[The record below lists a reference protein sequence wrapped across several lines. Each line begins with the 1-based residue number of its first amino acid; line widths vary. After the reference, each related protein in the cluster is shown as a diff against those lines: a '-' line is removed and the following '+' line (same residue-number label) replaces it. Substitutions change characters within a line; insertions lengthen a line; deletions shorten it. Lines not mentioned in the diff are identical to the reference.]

1 MLCVKGR
8 PLHLK
13 QGGFTSGNMRAKKI
27 FWLVIGLCLLGACRQ
42 EERIHIDVFFTADVE
57 GFYWSRPE
65 PRWNNREAGG
75 YAVLKNFLQN
85 REGDFLLFDGGNWF
99 GSAPEGNMTK
109 GAYVAELARTLPYT
123 AGTISD
129 KDLVYGWPSLRD
141 IVREMP
147 YPFVVSNLR
156 LENKIPWPMHDYQ
169 IRTVNGIK
177 IGIFGLI
184 DPQTVNK
191 NKARLLGLQALDPV
205 SVAQEMT
212 ALLRE
217 KVVDYI
223 IVLSSLAA
231 AQENSVSETSIAE
244 ETPGIDLILS
254 SNKDRENAETDQIN
268 QTLLVYP
275 GSKLDS
281 VGHIQLSFDEDK
293 QLRDVAFEDLA
304 LLKESYGE
312 DASIAHRAELLR
324 AETRKKMNARV
335 AELPEPIASSFEQ
348 ESPLGNLLTQC
359 LYKWSK
365 LDGAILNSDS
375 IRSSLPAGK
384 LTEYDLYKTY
394 PYGDNITF
402 ITIRGEAFLKALE
415 SSLNA
420 KDNFPQIAGFSVTYT
435 STPNGRKIRRVTLDN
450 GRIIRP
456 NETYRFAVTD
466 HVLAGGFGHDGFI
479 DSLEFKNTFVEARQ
493 IMRSCLSRQKTVLA
507 PETGRWQR
515 VL

>member
-1 MLCVKGR
+1 
-8 PLHLK
+8 
-13 QGGFTSGNMRAKKI
+13 MRAKS
-27 FWLVIGLCLLGACRQ
+27 FLLGAAILLFLSACGHDDRT
-42 EERIHIDVFFTADVE
+42 HIDVYYTADVQ

-75 YAVLKNFLQN
+75 YAILKNFLQK
-85 REGDFLLFDGGNWF
+85 REGPFLLFDGGNWF
-99 GSAPEGNMTK
+99 GSAPEGTMTK

-129 KDLVYGWPSLRD
+129 KDLVYGWPSLRG
-141 IVREMP
+141 IVRELP

-156 LENKIPWPMHDYQ
+156 LENQIPWPMHDYQ

-191 NKARLLGLQALDPV
+191 NKARLLGLQALDPLQ
-205 SVAQEMT
+205 VAQEMT
-212 ALLRE
+212 SLLRE
-217 KVVDYI
+217 KGVDCI

-231 AQENSVSETSIAE
+231 AQKNSVSENSIAE
-244 ETPGIDLILS
+244 ETTGIDLILS

-268 QTLLVYP
+268 KTLIVYP

-281 VGHIQLSFDEDK
+281 VAHIRLSFDKNK
-293 QLRDVAFEDLA
+293 QLRDMTFEDVA

-312 DASIAHRAELLR
+312 DPDIAQRAASLR
-324 AETRKKMNARV
+324 AETRRKMNARV
-335 AELPEPIASSFEQ
+335 AELPEPILTSLEQ
-348 ESPLGNLLTQC
+348 ESALGNLLAQC
-359 LYKWSK
+359 MHKWAR
-365 LDGAILNSDS
+365 LDGAILNADS

-384 LTEYDLYKTY
+384 LTEYDLYKAY

-415 SSLNA
+415 MSLNA
-420 KDNFPQIAGFSVTYT
+420 KDNFPQIAGFSVTYAE
-435 STPNGRKIRRVTLDN
+435 TPVGRKIRRVTLDN

-456 NETYRFAVTD
+456 QETYRFAVTD

-493 IMRSCLSRQKTVLA
+493 IMRSCLVRQKTVTA
-507 PETGRWQR
+507 PEIGRWKK

>member
-1 MLCVKGR
+1 MRVKGF
-8 PLHLK
+8 LLAAA
-13 QGGFTSGNMRAKKI
+13 G
-27 FWLVIGLCLLGACRQ
+27 LVCLSACGR
-42 EERIHIDVFFTADVE
+42 EARTHIDVFYTADVQ

-65 PRWNNREAGG
+65 PRWDNREAGG
-75 YAVLKNFLQN
+75 YAILKNFLQK

-99 GSAPEGNMTK
+99 GSAPEGTMTK

-141 IVREMP
+141 IVRELP

-156 LENKIPWPMHDYQ
+156 LENQIPWPMHDYQ
-169 IRTVNGIK
+169 IRTINGIK

-205 SVAQEMT
+205 QVAQEMT

-217 KVVDYI
+217 KGVDCV
-223 IVLSSLAA
+223 IVLSSLSAR
-231 AQENSVSETSIAE
+231 QENSVSETSIAE
-244 ETPGIDLILS
+244 ETTGIDLILS

-268 QTLLVYP
+268 KTLIVYP

-281 VGHIQLSFDEDK
+281 VAHIQLSFDKNK
-293 QLRDVAFEDLA
+293 QLRDMTFEDIA
-304 LLKESYGE
+304 LLKETYGE
-312 DASIAHRAELLR
+312 DNEIAQRASLLR

-335 AELPEPIASSFEQ
+335 AQLPEPILTALGQ
-348 ESPLGNLLTQC
+348 ESALGNLLTQC

-375 IRSSLPAGK
+375 IRSSLPAGQ
-384 LTEYDLYKTY
+384 LTEYDLYKAY

-415 SSLNA
+415 ASLNA
-420 KDNFPQIAGFSVTYT
+420 KDNFPQIAGFSVTYAD
-435 STPNGRKIRRVTLDN
+435 TPRGRKIRRVTLDN
-450 GRIIRP
+450 GRIVRP
-456 NETYRFAVTD
+456 QETYRFAVTD

-493 IMRSCLSRQKTVLA
+493 IMRSCLSRQKTVTA
-507 PETGRWQR
+507 PEIGRWKK
-515 VL
+515 VP